1 MIEIIIL
8 KFTLIFLMA
17 FLFGIERQLSHKPTG
32 FGTFIFVAV
41 GSCALGSMSMDI
53 SATNALT
60 IVGGVVTGIG
70 FLGAGALIK
79 TTDKIFGFTTAASIW
94 IFAIIGLCI
103 GFEEYILGTVT
114 YSILWLVIIT
124 DKILESKGIGSY
136 QKKLIIKTKR
146 IIEKHKWKLLCL
158 DIDKKKKKSTIT
170 YLISC
175 PRKQINS
182 LKNVLISKDWIEGF
196 TIE

>member
-79 TTDKIFGFTTAASIW
+79 TTDKIFEK
-94 IFAIIGLCI
+94 IFFLKKIV
-103 GFEEYILGTVT
+103 Y
-114 YSILWLVIIT
+114 
-124 DKILESKGIGSY
+124 KILKI
-136 QKKLIIKTKR
+136 
-146 IIEKHKWKLLCL
+146 
-158 DIDKKKKKSTIT
+158 KKKKIFFFF
-170 YLISC
+170 
-175 PRKQINS
+175 N
-182 LKNVLISKDWIEGF
+182 F
-196 TIE
+196 

>member
-79 TTDKIFGFTTAASIW
+79 TTDKI
-94 IFAIIGLCI
+94 
-103 GFEEYILGTVT
+103 
-114 YSILWLVIIT
+114 
-124 DKILESKGIGSY
+124 LESKGIGSY

-146 IIEKHKWKLLCL
+146 IIEKDEILYIFGKHKWKLLCL

-182 LKNVLISKDWIEGF
+182 LKNVLVSKDWIEGF

>member
-17 FLFGIERQLSHKPTG
+17 FLFGIERQVSHKPTG

-124 DKILESKGIGSY
+124 
-136 QKKLIIKTKR
+136 KR
-146 IIEKHKWKLLCL
+146 IIEKDEILYIFGKHKWKLLCL

-182 LKNVLISKDWIEGF
+182 LKNVLVSKDWIEGF
-196 TIE
+196 TIK